1 MDGNITQA
9 KGELRKENV
18 LDIKGR
24 KLEEKDVQEDDSIG
38 RLMNSAG
45 EALMR
50 AMMKVGNVETTDL
63 TQKAKAFSGDVVK
76 AADDTERHMY
86 KLEQMKLEGSE
97 MEDFTKPSVVTAA
110 EHLMEE
116 MIKEIKESE
125 ESLEKLIKITLD
137 AKPSL
142 DPNFIKYAL
151 NDAKEYYPVMYF
163 IDKNYATTPSTCTGD
178 LVANPVV
185 GQNMDGCAA
194 ACDREVG
201 TTSDDPGCVGY
212 LFVDGPAGQQLC
224 FLFSKLKKVTYYARC
239 DKDGNPIKM
248 KNGKPVK
255 SSLLQGKAKN
265 VSESPISLWLDNN
278 EYENDGSFDTEYEE
292 FMERT
297 EGGGGY
303 DVQCAV
309 KLMHFEGT
317 SIKPDPS
324 GKCKNC
330 LKSLT
335 HANRCIGEPCK
346 TGLAT
351 ICDRHGT
358 PEQKVYRINSDCSRN
373 QLINPTEE
381 ARRVANLV
389 DDIRIFPMRTS
400 QYERY
405 HSNVDY
411 KAVQGSTTHCD
422 TEDGK
427 ACEKCSGGTRVAF
440 CVTKSGACFSQ
451 CKCSG
456 CIGPYRGPQT
466 VQFMKG
472 PGCPNEAAF
481 AVWHTAVA
489 TRVYPT

>member
-63 TQKAKAFSGDVVK
+63 TQKAKAFSGDVVH

-110 EHLMEE
+110 EHLMED
-116 MIKEIKESE
+116 MIKELKASE

-142 DPNFIKYAL
+142 DPKFLEYAL

-163 IDKNYATTPSTCTGD
+163 IDKDYATTPSTCTGD
-178 LVANPVV
+178 MLVNPIL

-224 FLFSKLKKVTYYARC
+224 FLFSKLEKVTYYSRC
-239 DKDGNPIKM
+239 DEDGKPIKM

-255 SSLLQGKAKN
+255 KSSFLQAKN
-265 VSESPISLWLDNN
+265 TSTLPINLWM
-278 EYENDGSFDTEYEE
+278 EENDGSFDREYEE
-292 FMERT
+292 YMDS
-297 EGGGGY
+297 GKGDSY

-317 SIKPDPS
+317 TLKPDPS

-330 LKSLT
+330 LKTLT
-335 HANRCIGEPCK
+335 QADRCIGEPCK

-358 PEQKVYRINSDCSRN
+358 SEQKVYRINSDCSRN

-389 DDIRIFPMRTS
+389 DDIRIFPMRTVT
-400 QYERY
+400 YELF

-411 KAVQGSTTHCD
+411 KALQGSTTHC
-422 TEDGK
+422 EKDGHR
-427 ACEKCSGGTRVAF
+427 CEKCKSGTRVAF
-440 CVTKSGACFSQ
+440 CVTKGGACMPR
-451 CKCSG
+451 CKCSR
-456 CIGPYRGPQT
+456 CIGGYRGPQT
-466 VQFMKG
+466 VQFDKG
-472 PGCPNEAAF
+472 PGCPKDMKKGHW
-481 AVWHTAVA
+481 VQGI
-489 TRVYPT
+489 R